1 MQNVRAIV
9 LCPGPSLKTWLPRLD
24 AICTGA
30 SMIIGV
36 NRAIEAYPCDYA
48 CSIDPFDHRKEY
60 NAQGNPKRIITLAAK
75 EIHDSQGITM
85 NYGLVLDARVH
96 DFPNEKEIAWTCASS
111 VAAMIAAVI
120 MGANQ
125 IHYYGR
131 DMEGVNDFTGDEGL
145 NRHLAR
151 WERESLYFD
160 MTQRWLGQKGTSITI
175 Y

>member
-9 LCPGPSLKTWLPRLD
+9 LCPGPSLKAWLPRLD

-48 CSIDPFDHRKEY
+48 CSIDPFDHRKRY

-75 EIHDSQGITM
+75 EVHDSQGIAM
-85 NYGLVLDARVH
+85 DYGLVLDDRMH
-96 DFPNEKEIAWTCASS
+96 DLPNEKEIAWKCASS
-111 VAAMIAAVI
+111 VAAMIAASI
-120 MGANQ
+120 MGATQ
-125 IHYYGR
+125 IDYYGR
-131 DMEGVNDFTGDEGL
+131 DMAGVNDFAGDAGK
-145 NRHLAR
+145 NRHPAR

-160 MTQRWLGQKGTSITI
+160 MAQRWLNQKGVSITI